1 MNWVVKFLS
10 MTFGVLFSAS
20 VVASGLRPRSL
31 DNVLESISSIVVVE
45 VVEGHVTD
53 DSLPPG
59 GTENK
64 PFLKTYTFRSIR
76 TIAGEEAPR
85 SFEDSSRRSLS
96 IGARYLLLLHP
107 SHGTRVHPIVGA
119 FLLERDRISDEFD
132 RVRIDAEELIAFPPS
147 LSVKPIDLKSCGF
160 FGDDACH
167 EAVIY
172 SYIPLPDFIDYAV
185 EKRRLGLAESRN
197 D

>member
-1 MNWVVKFLS
+1 

-20 VVASGLRPRSL
+20 SAANGLRPRSF
-31 DNVLESISSIVVVE
+31 DNVLENISSIAVVE
-45 VVEGHVTD
+45 VVEGRVTD

-59 GTENK
+59 GAENR
-64 PFLKTYTFRSIR
+64 PFLKTYTFRIIR
-76 TIAGEEAPR
+76 TIAGEEVPR

-107 SHGTRVHPIVGA
+107 SHGARVHPVVGA
-119 FLLERDRISDEFD
+119 FPLERDRISGEFD

-172 SYIPLPDFIDYAV
+172 SYIPLPNFIDYAV
-185 EKRRLGLAESRN
+185 EKGRLGLVERSK